1 MHYILTILGY
11 INVDLLWK
19 ALGSLRLVRVRFY
32 WIISGV
38 PQMALLFWFGLV
50 SKLKPRKVECYP
62 EERQSLLPPAGAR
75 PLSAVSQEP
84 GVSSACFPSICVSIL
99 CLLTGFPEDT
109 VGDFDTRTLPKFGSP
124 GRGTESHVLSLQ
136 EVSPLWVWKLG
147 QEHPCSSCTS
157 SHRLPDKACLIR
169 CAKRRQVTV
178 DVKASQSQKQKKAKG
193 SYGLTVWAKRIWNG
207 P

>member
-1 MHYILTILGY
+1 MHYILTILDY

-84 GVSSACFPSICVSIL
+84 GVSSACFSSGYVSIL
-99 CLLTGFPEDT
+99 CLLTDFPEDT

-136 EVSPLWVWKLG
+136 EVPPSGFGNWDKSIPAQAVPALTGCQIRLA
-147 QEHPCSSCTS
+147 SSAV
-157 SHRLPDKACLIR
+157 PNAGK
-169 CAKRRQVTV
+169 
-178 DVKASQSQKQKKAKG
+178 SQSMLKRHKAK
-193 SYGLTVWAKRIWNG
+193 SRRKQRALTV
-207 P
+207 